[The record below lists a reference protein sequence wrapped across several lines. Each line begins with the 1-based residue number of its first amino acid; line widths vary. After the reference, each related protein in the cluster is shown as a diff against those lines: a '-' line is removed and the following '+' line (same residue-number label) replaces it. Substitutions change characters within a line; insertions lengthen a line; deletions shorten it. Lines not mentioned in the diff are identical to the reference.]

1 MPPILSTYRL
11 QLHAGFPLVRVREL
25 IPYLHRL
32 GVTHIHCSPIL
43 QARRGSTHGYDVADP
58 TRLNPELGSEEDLAG
73 LAAELKARDMGLVL
87 DIVPNHMATSSENPA
102 WEDVLM
108 HGPASAYARWFDVE
122 WRAAERELRFRVL
135 LPVLGDQRARVL
147 QRNEISLGAQDGQ
160 IRVQYY
166 DHSFPLDPSTLPPV
180 LERAFPHCDRLLPDD
195 EFCRTLRQI
204 TDRLRRIPRRSNR
217 RPAAISRR
225 GEITTAELGRLREL
239 CLTVP
244 EIAEAIGAA
253 AGEFGGGRNGP
264 LRLRRLLDAQVYRLV
279 YWRRAARELN
289 YRRFF
294 DVNDLIA
301 LHMEDPQVFAATH
314 ALVLEWKHRGWID
327 GFRIDHPDGLLDPLE
342 YFQRLASA
350 AFGASERREMP
361 IFAEKILSP
370 GEWPRREWPV
380 AGTTGYD
387 FLNQTEGLFIRP
399 EGYGFIE
406 GEYRR
411 IIRQPLEFS
420 AIARLAKR
428 RVLESALSAGVRRL
442 AERLLKLSAITR
454 ALPAVTVH
462 ALTVAIVETIAS
474 LPVYRTYV
482 DSTRPVPEGEDRRLL
497 EAALNDARQR
507 GRAQADA
514 LDLLEAALLGSEGP
528 LRQPD
533 VEGVRL
539 RFVQRF
545 QQLSGPATAKGIEDT
560 AFYSYAPLLSRN
572 EVGGG
577 PETDLTR
584 AVADFHAANCQRA
597 AHWPG
602 TMLAAT
608 THDTKR
614 TADVR
619 SRLDVLSE
627 LAAEWADAVERWRAL
642 NRGHKRELE
651 GQRAPDP
658 NTVYHVLQAIVGV
671 WPIGLHDAPTA
682 ELPDAGCI
690 AGLRERLVEYSLK
703 AAREAKLKT
712 SWTDPDPEF
721 EAALQHYV
729 ESVLT
734 PDISHEFLADL
745 STFVRRIVRPGM
757 WNALSRV
764 LLHLTSPGIPDLYQ
778 GDELW
783 NFALVDPDNRRPV
796 QFDIRARLLKEV
808 EAGPADAHEQR
819 NWLTDL
825 VDHVEDGRLKLHLIR
840 TVLHLRRHDP
850 QLFLTG
856 SYTPLHAEGPAGPQV
871 IGFARQQNGRRAIVL
886 VSRLLAS
893 WLLDPDRPP
902 TSSEIWEGTYLP
914 LPADWPTDWRC
925 TLGGEVLR
933 SAAGGA
939 LHMVDVFRTLPVAL
953 LLG

>member
-11 QLHAGFPLVRVREL
+11 QLHAGFPLVRAREL
-25 IPYLHRL
+25 VPYLHRL
-32 GVTHIHCSPIL
+32 GITHIHCSPIL

-58 TRLNPELGSEEDLAG
+58 TRLNTELGSEEDLAG
-73 LAAELKARDMGLVL
+73 LAADLKARDMGLVL
-87 DIVPNHMATSSENPA
+87 DIVPNHMAASSENPA

-122 WRAAERELRFRVL
+122 WRATERELRFRVM
-135 LPVLGDQRARVL
+135 LPVLGDQRTRVL
-147 QRNEISLGAQDGQ
+147 QRNEISVGAHDGQ
-160 IRVQYY
+160 VRVQYY
-166 DHSFPLDPSTLPPV
+166 EHSFPLDPSTLPPV
-180 LERAFPHCDRLLPDD
+180 LERAFSHCDRLLPDD
-195 EFCRTLRQI
+195 EFCRILRQI
-204 TDRLRRIPRRSNR
+204 TDRLRRLPRRSNR
-217 RPAAISRR
+217 RPAAIARR
-225 GEITTAELGRLREL
+225 REIAAAELSRLREL
-239 CLTVP
+239 CQTVP
-244 EIAEAIGAA
+244 EIAEAVGIAA
-253 AGEFGGGRNGP
+253 EEFGSGRNGP
-264 LRLRRLLDAQVYRLV
+264 MRLRRLLDSQVYRLV

-301 LHMEDPQVFAATH
+301 LHMEDPQVFTATH
-314 ALVLEWKHRGWID
+314 SLILEWKHRGWID
-327 GFRIDHPDGLLDPLE
+327 GFRIDHPDGLLDPRE
-342 YFQRLASA
+342 YFQRLADA
-350 AFGASERREMP
+350 AFGPSEGRPP
-361 IFAEKILSP
+361 IFVEKILSP
-370 GEWPRREWPV
+370 AEWPRRDWPV

-387 FLNQTEGLFIRP
+387 FLNQTEGLFISP
-399 EGYGFIE
+399 DGYAAIE
-406 GEYRR
+406 QEYRR

-442 AERLLKLSAITR
+442 AERLLKLSAITK
-454 ALPAVTVH
+454 AVPAIKVH
-462 ALTVAIVETIAS
+462 ALAVAIVETIAS

-482 DSTRPVPEGEDRRLL
+482 DSTTPVARGEDRKLL
-497 EAALNDARQR
+497 EAALSDARQR

-514 LDLLEAALLGSEGP
+514 LDLLAAALLGTEEA
-528 LRQPD
+528 LRDPE

-545 QQLSGPATAKGIEDT
+545 QQVSGPATAKGIEDT

-577 PETDLTR
+577 PDTDLAR
-584 AVADFHAANCQRA
+584 AVADFHAANCRRA
-597 AHWPG
+597 TEWPG

-627 LAAEWADAVERWRAL
+627 LPAEWAHAVESWRRINLAHKHEL
-642 NRGHKRELE
+642 N

-671 WPIGLHDAPTA
+671 WPRSTQVASGAVR
-682 ELPDAGCI
+682 PDEDCVA
-690 AGLRERLVEYSLK
+690 ALRERLVQYSLK
-703 AAREAKLKT
+703 AAREAKVKT
-712 SWTDPDPEF
+712 SWTDPDQEF

-734 PDISHEFLADL
+734 PELSSEFLADL
-745 STFVRRIVRPGM
+745 SNFVRRIGRHGM
-757 WNALSRV
+757 WNALSRA
-764 LLHLTSPGIPDLYQ
+764 LLHLTSPGVPDLYQ

-796 QFDIRARLLKEV
+796 QYDVRARLLEVV
-808 EAGPADAHEQR
+808 EAGPTEDDER
-819 NWLTDL
+819 RDWLTDL
-825 VDHVEDGRLKLHLIR
+825 VAQVEDGRLKLHLIR

-856 SYTPLHAEGPAGPQV
+856 SYTPLNAEGPSGHQV
-871 IGFARQQNGRRAIVL
+871 IGFARQQNGQRAIVL
-886 VSRLLAS
+886 APRLLAS
-893 WLLDPDRPP
+893 RLSDPDKRP

-914 LPADWPTDWRC
+914 LPPLARPLWRK
-925 TLGGEVLR
+925 
-933 SAAGGA
+933 
-939 LHMVDVFRTLPVAL
+939 
-953 LLG
+953 